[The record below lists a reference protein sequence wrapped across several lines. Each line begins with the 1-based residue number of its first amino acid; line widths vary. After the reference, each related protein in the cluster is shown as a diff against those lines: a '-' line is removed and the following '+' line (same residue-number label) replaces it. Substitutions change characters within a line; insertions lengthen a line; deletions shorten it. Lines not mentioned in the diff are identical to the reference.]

1 MGARGLE
8 KKKIRE
14 TIQWEKKWT
23 DMNFG
28 NKTNEMASLIASHI
42 YFYRQ

>member
-1 MGARGLE
+1 MVARGLE
-8 KKKIRE
+8 KKNPRNNSVG
-14 TIQWEKKWT
+14 KKWT